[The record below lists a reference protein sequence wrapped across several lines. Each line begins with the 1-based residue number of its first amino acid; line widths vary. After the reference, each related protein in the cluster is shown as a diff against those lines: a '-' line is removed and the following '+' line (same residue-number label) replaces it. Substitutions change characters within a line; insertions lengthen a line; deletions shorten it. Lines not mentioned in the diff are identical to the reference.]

1 MASGLIHTTRPFIE
15 RVLSCVVAEIAKDE
29 IKGGH
34 LTAKKT
40 AADEIRRLTVRD
52 MLAPLFRKKRV
63 VLATFFAIFAVSIL
77 VAWRWA
83 SCYYQSTMQVV
94 VERERSE
101 PTVTPQQV
109 SMQATNKVITTDDVE
124 SEVAL
129 LQGRD
134 MLREV
139 VQTCKLAET
148 RASSWGRFDSQDPEV
163 KKAALLE
170 SATEGLAGNL
180 KVEAQKTSHVIDL
193 RYGSTGSPE
202 TPACVLQTLG
212 KLYLEK
218 HLRLQRPAGAFDF
231 FAQETDKYQQA
242 LAESERRL
250 VDFSTAQGIA
260 APDILRTDMAQ
271 QLIVAQANMYH
282 ARQAIAADKRR
293 IEDIKEQM
301 AVTPARSFTAEA
313 SISANLLLDQLQST
327 LLTAQVKRTQLLMKY
342 DPSYPL
348 VKEIEE
354 EIAQTKEAIAS
365 AEEAKYVNKTTDRD
379 ATFEFLREDQAK
391 TEADLASEEATAEAL
406 VNTVRSMQS
415 EMVSLDGKAVQQ
427 MELLREAKA
436 NESNYLLYL
445 NKREQERTSDALDQK
460 RFANVAIAVPAYVPV
475 LPAHSPSRVVF
486 LGFFL
491 AVLGGVG
498 AGYLAEL
505 MDPSFR
511 TPDEVAEV
519 LNISVVTSVPRQA
532 A

>member
-1 MASGLIHTTRPFIE
+1 MGGKVGNFTTKKAPAGESRQ
-15 RVLSCVVAEIAKDE
+15 
-29 IKGGH
+29 
-34 LTAKKT
+34 LTM
-40 AADEIRRLTVRD
+40 RD
-52 MLAPLFRKKRV
+52 MLAPLFRKKQV
-63 VLATFFAIFAVSIL
+63 VLATFFAIFAVAIL
-77 VAWRWA
+77 MAWRGA
-83 SCYYQSTMQVV
+83 SYYVSTMQVV

-109 SMQATNKVITTDDVE
+109 SMQATTKIITSDDVA
-124 SEVAL
+124 SEVEL
-129 LQGRD
+129 LQGED

-148 RASSWGRFDSQDPEV
+148 DASFWDRFDSRDPET
-163 KKAALLE
+163 KKAAALE
-170 SATEGLAGNL
+170 SATKGLAGSL

-212 KLYLEK
+212 KLYLDK
-218 HLRLQRPAGAFDF
+218 HLRLLRPAGAFDF

-250 VDFSTAQGIA
+250 VDFSTTERIA
-260 APDILRTDMAQ
+260 APEILRTDMAQ
-271 QLIVAQANMYH
+271 QLVAAEANLYH
-282 ARQAIAADKRR
+282 TRQAIAADRHR
-293 IEDIKEQM
+293 IENIKEQM
-301 AVTPARSFTAEA
+301 AVTPARSSTAEA
-313 SISANLLLDQLQST
+313 SIAANLLLDQLQST
-327 LLTAQVKRTQLLMKY
+327 LLAAQLKRTQLLMKY

-348 VKEIEE
+348 VKEVEE
-354 EIAQTKEAIAS
+354 EIGQTKAAIAN

-379 ATFEFLREDQAK
+379 PTFEYLRQDRAR
-391 TEADLASEEATAEAL
+391 TEADLASEEATASAL
-406 VNTVRSMQS
+406 VTTIRGMQS
-415 EMVSLDGKAVQQ
+415 EMVSLDVKTVRQT
-427 MELLREAKA
+427 ELLREAKA

-460 RFANVAIAVPAYVPV
+460 RIANVAIAVPAYVPV
-475 LPAHSPSRVVF
+475 LPAHSPLKVVL
-486 LGFFL
+486 LGFLL
-491 AVLGGVG
+491 AVLGGMG

-511 TPDEVAEV
+511 TPAEVAQF

>member
-1 MASGLIHTTRPFIE
+1 VGNANTM
-15 RVLSCVVAEIAKDE
+15 
-29 IKGGH
+29 
-34 LTAKKT
+34 KT
-40 AADEIRRLTVRD
+40 AMDEMRQLTMRD
-52 MLAPLFRKKRV
+52 MLVPLFRKRHV
-63 VLATFFAIFAVSIL
+63 VLVTFFVIFVGAIF
-77 VAWRWA
+77 VAWSWA
-83 SCYYQSTMQVV
+83 SRYYQSTMQIV

-101 PTVTPQQV
+101 STVTPQQV
-109 SMQATNKVITTDDVE
+109 SMQATNKVITTDDVA

-139 VQTCKLAET
+139 AQTCKLAEA
-148 RASSWGRFDSQDPEV
+148 RASFGDRFDSRDPEL
-163 KKAALLE
+163 KRAALLE
-170 SATEGLAGNL
+170 SATEGLAGSL
-180 KVEAQKTSHVIDL
+180 KVEAQKTSHVIDVS
-193 RYGSTGSPE
+193 YGSTGSRE

-242 LAESERRL
+242 LTESERRL
-250 VDFSTAQGIA
+250 IDFTTAEGIA

-271 QLIVAQANMYH
+271 QLIATQANLYH
-282 ARQAIAADKRR
+282 TRHAIAADKQR
-293 IEDIKEQM
+293 IENIKEQM
-301 AVTPARSFTAEA
+301 GITPARSYTAEA
-313 SISANLLLDQLQST
+313 SISANLLLDQLQSS
-327 LLTAQVKRTQLLMKY
+327 LLAAQLKRTQLLMKY
-342 DPSYPL
+342 DSSYPL

-354 EIAQTKEAIAS
+354 EIAQTKEAIAN
-365 AEEAKYVNKTTDRD
+365 AEKAKYVNKTTDRD
-379 ATFEFLREDQAK
+379 PTFEYLRQDQAK
-391 TEADLASEEATAEAL
+391 TEADLASEEATATAL
-406 VNTVRSMQS
+406 MNTIRTVQS
-415 EMVSLDGKAVQQ
+415 ELVSLDVKAVQQ
-427 MELLREAKA
+427 AKLLREAKA

-460 RFANVAIAVPAYVPV
+460 RIANVAIAVPATVPV
-475 LPAHSPSRVVF
+475 LPAHSPFRVVF

-491 AVLGGVG
+491 AMLGGIT

-505 MDPSFR
+505 IDPSFR

>member
-1 MASGLIHTTRPFIE
+1 MQNRGTKKMASYDSRQ
-15 RVLSCVVAEIAKDE
+15 
-29 IKGGH
+29 
-34 LTAKKT
+34 
-40 AADEIRRLTVRD
+40 LTVRD
-52 MLAPLFRKKRV
+52 MLAPLFRKKQV
-63 VLATFFAIFAVSIL
+63 VLVTFLAILAGAIL
-77 VAWRWA
+77 LAWTGA
-83 SCYYQSTMQVV
+83 SHYASTMQIVL
-94 VERERSE
+94 ERERSE

-109 SMQATNKVITTDDVE
+109 SMQATNNIVTTDDVA

-129 LQGRD
+129 LQGED

-139 VQTCKLAET
+139 VQTCKLDET
-148 RASSWGRFDSQDPEV
+148 HASFWDRFDSRDPEL
-163 KKAALLE
+163 KKAAVLE
-170 SATEGLAGNL
+170 SATRRLAANL

-193 RYGSTGSPE
+193 SYGNTGSPE

-212 KLYLEK
+212 KLYLAK

-250 VDFSTAQGIA
+250 VDFSTTQGIA

-271 QLIVAQANMYH
+271 QLVATQANLYH
-282 ARQAIAADKRR
+282 TRQAIAADKQR
-293 IEDIKEQM
+293 IENIKEQM
-301 AVTPARSFTAEA
+301 GVTPARSATVES
-313 SISANLLLDQLQST
+313 SIAANLLLDQLQST
-327 LLTAQVKRTQLLMKY
+327 LLAAQLKRTQLLMKY

-348 VKEIEE
+348 VKEVED
-354 EIAQTKEAIAS
+354 EIAQTKAAIAS

-379 ATFEFLREDQAK
+379 PTFEYLRQDQAR
-391 TEADLASEEATAEAL
+391 TEADLASEEATASAL
-406 VNTVRSMQS
+406 VSTIRGMQS
-415 EMVSLDGKAVQQ
+415 EMVSLDLKAVQQ
-427 MELLREAKA
+427 AQLLREAKA

-460 RFANVAIAVPAYVPV
+460 RMANVAIAVPAYVPA
-475 LPAHSPSRVVF
+475 LPQHSPLRVML
-486 LGFFL
+486 LGFL
-491 AVLGGVG
+491 CAVLGGIG

-511 TPDEVAEV
+511 TPAEVAEF

>member
-1 MASGLIHTTRPFIE
+1 MGNLTT
-15 RVLSCVVAEIAKDE
+15 
-29 IKGGH
+29 
-34 LTAKKT
+34 KKA

-52 MLAPLFRKKRV
+52 MLVPLFRKKRV
-63 VLATFFAIFAVSIL
+63 VLAAFLAIFAAAIL
-77 VAWRWA
+77 LAWKWA
-83 SCYYQSTMQVV
+83 SCYYLSTMQVV

-109 SMQATNKVITTDDVE
+109 SMQATNKLITTDDVE

-129 LQGRD
+129 LQGHD

-148 RASSWGRFDSQDPEV
+148 RASFWDRFDSRDPEV
-163 KKAALLE
+163 KKAGVLE
-170 SATEGLAGNL
+170 STAEGLAVNL
-180 KVEAQKTSHVIDL
+180 KVEARKTSHVIDVS
-193 RYGSTGSPE
+193 YGSTGSPE

-218 HLRLQRPAGAFDF
+218 HLRLQRPAGGFDF

-250 VDFSTAQGIA
+250 VDFSTTEGIA

-271 QLIVAQANMYH
+271 QLIAAQANLYH
-282 ARQAIAADKRR
+282 TRQAIAADKQR
-293 IEDIKEQM
+293 IENIKEQM
-301 AVTPARSFTAEA
+301 AVTPARSSTAEA
-313 SISANLLLDQLQST
+313 SISANLLSDQLQST
-327 LLTAQVKRTQLLMKY
+327 LLTAQLKRTQLLMKY

-348 VKEIEE
+348 VKEMEE
-354 EIAQTKEAIAS
+354 EIAQTKEAIAA
-365 AEEAKYVNKTTDRD
+365 AEEAKYINKTTDRD
-379 ATFEFLREDQAK
+379 PTFEYLRQDQAK
-391 TEADLASEEATAEAL
+391 TEADLASEEATVAAL
-406 VNTVRSMQS
+406 ANTIHSMQS
-415 EMVSLDGKAVQQ
+415 EMVSLDVKAVQQ
-427 MELLREAKA
+427 AELLREAKA

-445 NKREQERTSDALDQK
+445 NKREQERTSDALDEK

-475 LPAHSPSRVVF
+475 LPAHSPFRVVY
-486 LGFFL
+486 LGFFFALL
-491 AVLGGVG
+491 AGIG

-511 TPDEVAEV
+511 TPDEVAEA
-519 LNISVVTSVPRQA
+519 LNISVVTSVSRQA